1 MHNFNLF
8 FNTIEI
14 LTTTCLL
21 IFITII
27 LSFLII
33 FKITKNKK
41 RIPTIVCLCGSMKF
55 KDAYK
60 MVEETETLVG
70 KIVLTSHVNKTNLTY
85 IEQIKLNELHKRKI
99 DLCDEI
105 FILDINEYIG
115 DSTMDELKYAQRKR
129 KYIRFFSKEK
139 GYKL

>member
-85 IEQIKLNELHKRKI
+85 IEQIKLDELHKRKI

>member
-33 FKITKNKK
+33 FKIIKNKK

-85 IEQIKLNELHKRKI
+85 IEQIKLDELHKRKI

>member
-33 FKITKNKK
+33 FKIIKNKK

-85 IEQIKLNELHKRKI
+85 IEQIKLDELHKRKI

-115 DSTMDELKYAQRKR
+115 DSTMDELICTKKKKIYT
-129 KYIRFFSKEK
+129 FF
-139 GYKL
+139 L